1 MQGWPIN
8 RGQSHNAVWFLSAS
22 LLSWPEA
29 SCLVYIQE
37 EMKQIVVSPC
47 GNRSSNVCFPDCN
60 GLRLV
65 GKQNTASCPQ
75 PRVISVRGCRTGL
88 GAVTWLG
95 ISSAH
100 SMAGRQWHVKAQR
113 RPIHN
118 WWFKFLYEMDSV
130 MVERGVYG
138 NFHTPYSRLHNWV
151 ESPTFRSRPVKVSL
165 WWKKQG
171 C

>member
-1 MQGWPIN
+1 MLVHRLLLFVLCSVLLGFILTQG
-8 RGQSHNAVWFLSAS
+8 SAVSGLPHS
-22 LLSWPEA
+22 LRKWCTTQHAGLTNQQRSIPQCNMVFVCFPVVLPEA
-29 SCLVYIQE
+29 SWLVYIQE
-37 EMKQIVVSPC
+37 EIKQIVVFPC

-75 PRVISVRGCRTGL
+75 PRVISVRGCRTRL

-100 SMAGRQWHVKAQR
+100 SMAEWHVKAQR

-118 WWFKFLYEMDSV
+118 WWCVWELSYTV
-130 MVERGVYG
+130 
-138 NFHTPYSRLHNWV
+138 
-151 ESPTFRSRPVKVSL
+151 
-165 WWKKQG
+165 
-171 C
+171 